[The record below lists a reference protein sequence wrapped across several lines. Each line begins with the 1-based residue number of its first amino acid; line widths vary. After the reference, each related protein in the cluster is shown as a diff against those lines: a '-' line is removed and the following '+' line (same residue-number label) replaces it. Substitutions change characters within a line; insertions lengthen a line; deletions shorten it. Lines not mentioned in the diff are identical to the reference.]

1 MIYLIDDK
9 KSRQEDFGWNDERL
23 SQYADVLTNIRNADD
38 LQKHQ
43 DDFCRSENVIIYH
56 ESFLSSSDK
65 TKQDII
71 NNLKKGIEI
80 PTINLCTFSGSKNTR
95 TIDGNVCMLPVNV
108 VYENLSIF
116 LNKYQEGDFNWQHL
130 AFGENYG
137 IEESLRN
144 RIENVKNDS
153 GNVNPAK
160 IDTSST
166 KVFFATFDDDFRI
179 DIPFTEVIENE
190 DYFPEDNFSDDEL
203 NKIVDSWFG
212 TEKYDLIYIPLCFGN
227 TLSDFLGLRLAMH
240 IVFSK
245 TVNRHSQIYIYGET
259 KVHEILNHECFDVL
273 KIKSVKITKSDAVS
287 LKHSFENIPQLTE
300 EEINHSINNVNLSI
314 PWNLGDNHSVAN
326 VWAIYRWCEMFDW
339 KEDTPDIA
347 DSKLT
352 KSLYFKYLCAKFGE
366 HDRFKKD
373 KRISPK
379 IPDIENKTIA
389 YIDDEYDKGWGNIL
403 HNIIETHSTAKL
415 VCFNGF
421 DKKLSKEQLLKRVK
435 QFVNETDA
443 DCFILDLRLHE
454 KDFDSKEKLSGHDI
468 AEYIKEQ
475 NAGNQ
480 IVVFTASNKIWN
492 LKEEVFKIG
501 AVGYVLKESP
511 EMNLKRDDS
520 KELFWDFSK
529 AISCACSM
537 SFLKD
542 IVKTQKQLKVNEPS
556 AKQLDDI
563 IELINMDK
571 NNHNQSLLSSVLLI
585 ELAYLEYYI
594 KEVKE
599 FYLLEEGKET
609 TTKLSLCCKK
619 DNKMQIKLTNH
630 LFVKRCQI
638 NERTNVCEM
647 SAYSDKEKEP
657 DSEWSQVSNS
667 DAIIVSSAMLLHYNL
682 SLDDIKLYFEL
693 KTIRNTQIA
702 HYSGTNNVPD
712 NLITIDMITKFYHNV
727 LSKII
732 LSRS

>member
-609 TTKLSLCCKK
+609 SARLSLCCKK
-619 DNKMQIKLTNH
+619 DKEMQIMLTNH
-630 LFVKRCQI
+630 LFVKRRKI
-638 NERTNVCEM
+638 DERTNVCEM
-647 SAYSDKEKEP
+647 TEYSDNEKEP
-657 DSEWSQVSNS
+657 DSEWNQVSNS

-693 KTIRNTQIA
+693 KIIRNTQIA
-702 HYSGTNNVPD
+702 HYSGINNVPD

-732 LSRS
+732 LSKL

>member
-9 KSRQEDFGWNDERL
+9 KSRQADFGWNDERL
-23 SQYADVLTNIRNADD
+23 SPYADVLTNIRNADD
-38 LQKHQ
+38 LQEHQ

-71 NNLKKGIEI
+71 NNFKKGIET

-95 TIDGNVCMLPVNV
+95 TIDGNLCMLPVNV
-108 VYENLSIF
+108 VYENLSTF
-116 LNKYQEGDFNWQHL
+116 LNKYREGDFNWQYL
-130 AFGENYG
+130 AFGENYK

-144 RIENVKNDS
+144 RIENVIND
-153 GNVNPAK
+153 GNNVNPQK
-160 IDTSST
+160 IDTSLK
-166 KVFFATFDDDFRI
+166 KVFFATFDNDFKI
-179 DIPFTEVIENE
+179 DIPFSSVTENKDYYSE
-190 DYFPEDNFSDDEL
+190 DSFSDTEL
-203 NKIVDSWFG
+203 NEIVNSWFG
-212 TEKYDLIYIPLCFGN
+212 TEKYDVIYIPLCFGN

-245 TVNRHSQIYIYGET
+245 AENRHSQIYIYGEP
-259 KVHEILNHECFDVL
+259 KDGEILNHECFDVL

-287 LKHSFENIPQLTE
+287 LKQSFENIPQLTN
-300 EEINHSINNVNLSI
+300 EEINHSINNVNLPI

-326 VWAIYRWCEMFDW
+326 VWAIYRWSEMFDW

-352 KSLYFKYLCAKFGE
+352 KSLYFKYLCTKFGE
-366 HDRFKKD
+366 RDRFKKG
-373 KRISPK
+373 KKISPK
-379 IPDIENKTIA
+379 IPNIENKTIA

-403 HNIIETHSTAKL
+403 RNIIEIHSNAKL

-421 DKKLSKEQLLKRVK
+421 DKKLSKEQLLERVK
-435 QFVNETDA
+435 QFVDETDA

-468 AEYIKEQ
+468 ARYIKEQ

-492 LKEEVFKIG
+492 LKEVVFKIR
-501 AVGYVLKESP
+501 AVGYALKESP
-511 EMNLKRDDS
+511 EMNLKRDGSED
-520 KELFWDFSK
+520 LFQDFTK

-630 LFVKRCQI
+630 LFVNRCQI

-657 DSEWSQVSNS
+657 DSGWRQVSNS
-667 DAIIVSSAMLLHYNL
+667 DAIIVSSTMLLHYNL

-702 HYSGTNNVPD
+702 HHSDTNNATKNV
-712 NLITIDMITKFYHNV
+712 ITIDMITKLYHNV
-727 LSKII
+727 ISKII
-732 LSRS
+732 LSKL